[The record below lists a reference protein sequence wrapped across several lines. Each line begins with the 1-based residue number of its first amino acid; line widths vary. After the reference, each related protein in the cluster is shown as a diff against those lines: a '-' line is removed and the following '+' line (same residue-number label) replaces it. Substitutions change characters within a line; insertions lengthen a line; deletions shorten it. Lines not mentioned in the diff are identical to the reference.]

1 MLSTTRSA
9 PWDLGWASALT
20 TCVPATVASQ
30 LLLHLSSQRRGRGH
44 CPALSSDGAS
54 ARHGSVVT
62 DGCDSSRQP
71 PPRGP
76 SARDCFTAGAV
87 RERLLHSD
95 QQQHTQ
101 RILDSGL
108 VHTASVVT
116 YPHVRRVAAC
126 WGMTWAA
133 RSICDGRCGVSV
145 VMDAGGPNAAM
156 IRDHVT
162 RFSRRPRPTR
172 RFTVV
177 GRARIIY
184 IHYIAFDSYIF
195 LIVRSGRDAAT
206 ASRGGAGSFRF
217 GYDTVSTSSL
227 APAVN

>member
-30 LLLHLSSQRRGRGH
+30 LLLHLSSERLGRRH

-71 PPRGP
+71 PPRGPSARDCFTAGAVRETASQRGP

-133 RSICDGRCGVSV
+133 RSICDGRCGVSSSWTPGARRR
-145 VMDAGGPNAAM
+145 DDHAA
-156 IRDHVT
+156 RHAL
-162 RFSRRPRPTR
+162 RRPRPTR

-184 IHYIAFDSYIF
+184 IHYIALGI
-195 LIVRSGRDAAT
+195 
-206 ASRGGAGSFRF
+206 
-217 GYDTVSTSSL
+217 
-227 APAVN
+227 

>member
-30 LLLHLSSQRRGRGH
+30 LLLHLSSERRGRGH

-76 SARDCFTAGAV
+76 SARDCCTAGAVRERLLHSGGRPRETASQRGPSARDCFTAGAV
-87 RERLLHSD
+87 RERLLHTD

-133 RSICDGRCGVSV
+133 RSMCDGRCWVSSW
-145 VMDAGGPNAAM
+145 MD
-156 IRDHVT
+156 
-162 RFSRRPRPTR
+162 RP
-172 RFTVV
+172 
-177 GRARIIY
+177 
-184 IHYIAFDSYIF
+184 
-195 LIVRSGRDAAT
+195 
-206 ASRGGAGSFRF
+206 GAGPEPR
-217 GYDTVSTSSL
+217 
-227 APAVN
+227 

>member
-1 MLSTTRSA
+1 M
-9 PWDLGWASALT
+9 
-20 TCVPATVASQ
+20 
-30 LLLHLSSQRRGRGH
+30 
-44 CPALSSDGAS
+44 
-54 ARHGSVVT
+54 T

-126 WGMTWAA
+126 WGMTLAA
-133 RSICDGRCGVSV
+133 RSMCDGRCWVSSSWTGR
-145 VMDAGGPNAAM
+145 APGPN
-156 IRDHVT
+156 RDDHHAL
-162 RFSRRPRPTR
+162 RRPRDGSRSVAR
-172 RFTVV
+172 RPGAYQLSF
-177 GRARIIY
+177 IY
-184 IHYIAFDSYIF
+184 ILFAFDRYIF
-195 LIVRSGRDAAT
+195 FIVRCGRDAAT
-206 ASRGGAGSFRF
+206 RATRPRLQARLTFRLSILSL
-217 GYDTVSTSSL
+217 DHALDVDSL

>member
-30 LLLHLSSQRRGRGH
+30 LLLHLSSERLGRRH

-133 RSICDGRCGVSV
+133 RSICDAGYRPIV
-145 VMDAGGPNAAM
+145 VMRRHGTWTPGPEGAGC
-156 IRDHVT
+156 IIT
-162 RFSRRPRPTR
+162 RPSTATR
-172 RFTVV
+172 RFTVL
-177 GRARIIY
+177 GSRPGALQQPGAYHLYILDRI
-184 IHYIAFDSYIF
+184 
-195 LIVRSGRDAAT
+195 
-206 ASRGGAGSFRF
+206 
-217 GYDTVSTSSL
+217 
-227 APAVN
+227 

>member
-1 MLSTTRSA
+1 MGPWALSTTRSA

-30 LLLHLSSQRRGRGH
+30 LLLHLSSERRGRGH

-76 SARDCFTAGAV
+76 SARDCFTVGAV

-126 WGMTWAA
+126 WGMTLAA
-133 RSICDGRCGVSV
+133 RSMCDGRCWVSSSWTGR
-145 VMDAGGPNAAM
+145 APGARTAM
-156 IRDHVT
+156 IIT
-162 RFSRRPRPTR
+162 RFDGHA
-172 RFTVV
+172 TVH
-177 GRARIIY
+177 G
-184 IHYIAFDSYIF
+184 
-195 LIVRSGRDAAT
+195 IV
-206 ASRGGAGSFRF
+206 ASRPGAYLVILYTLYRI
-217 GYDTVSTSSL
+217 
-227 APAVN
+227 